1 MTNWMTLRSQSIAH
15 SWPEQIISLWIVATL
30 LSVSKSWPVAC
41 LHHQDKTGKGFRGWQ
56 DTYDIN
62 LGAYSGMHT
71 KAQQAKSL
79 ASLTVTGPD
88 VKERADPPLA
98 DACCGAHTLL
108 KCGRTQ
114 ALVSLS
120 SAEAELYAAI
130 KACSETLGFL
140 SLLKDYQIHANGKV
154 MSDANAALGIMKRQG
169 LGRTRHIHTSYLWI
183 QQVNER
189 GINFSKVP
197 GSENC
202 ADLFTKPLT
211 RESAEHLSELV
222 GMEFP
227 EGHDEIAFTMNFMGQ
242 YRRHISSSLQTSL
255 QNLGV
260 SGMYSIWT
268 RMDLRSKCFWT
279 SAKGGPSWKDVVVS
293 KGDSGC
299 FNWTRDR
306 D

>member
-1 MTNWMTLRSQSIAH
+1 MSSPSRQDWKRLQRLARYLRHKPRCVLWYACQGTTNEVTCFTDGDA
-15 SWPEQIISLWIVATL
+15 
-30 LSVSKSWPVAC
+30 
-41 LHHQDKTGKGFRGWQ
+41 KG
-56 DTYDIN
+56 
-62 LGAYSGMHT
+62 H
-71 KAQQAKSL
+71 
-79 ASLTVTGPD
+79 
-88 VKERADPPLA
+88 ADPHLV
-98 DACCGAHTLL
+98 DACCGGHPI
-108 KCGRTQ
+108 KMWSRTQ

-154 MSDANAALGIMKRQG
+154 VSDASAALGIIKRQG

-183 QQVNER
+183 QQVDER

-227 EGHDEIAFTMNFMGQ
+227 EGRDEIAFTINFMGQ
-242 YRRHISSSLQTSL
+242 SRRHISPSIQSSL
-255 QNLGV
+255 QNLGL
-260 SGMYSIWT
+260 SGTYFIWS
-268 RMDLRSKCFWT
+268 RMDLKSKCFRT
-279 SAKGGPSWKDVVVS
+279 SAKGVHRGKTLRQ
-293 KGDSGC
+293 G
-299 FNWTRDR
+299 
-306 D
+306 